1 MSNLIGFQQHLL
13 EQINDLTIKG
23 EDDLYLRFQLNNTN
37 YLVDCDNILYV
48 MRNSFILPVPNAPI
62 YIKGITEHNGS
73 VYTCYDLKY
82 LMINELQEIT
92 PRHKILILQQDFYQ
106 GISFLVENVLSIA
119 TKNDF
124 KVIHEFDSESLIK
137 KHLEYKSDNSEWNL
151 IDFRN
156 LNILK

>member
-106 GISFLVENVLSIA
+106 GVSFLVENVLSIA